1 MLMKMLM
8 DRRCAVSSFAD
19 PLTRNINF
27 ARLGLS
33 SATSQHSLTPPT
45 HPIACGPIATYAQ
58 IKLIT
63 APPLPPPSIVSCLI
77 STAGA
82 DRRSGFP
89 PRPDDPKRDP
99 RTRGGF

>member
-1 MLMKMLM
+1 MGVMNGAEGARMLMKMLM

-33 SATSQHSLTPPT
+33 SETSQHSLTPT
-45 HPIACGPIATYAQ
+45 RPIACGPIATYAQ

-63 APPLPPPSIVSCLI
+63 APASSASVYCILPH
-77 STAGA
+77 
-82 DRRSGFP
+82 
-89 PRPDDPKRDP
+89 
-99 RTRGGF
+99 